1 MNTQE
6 ARRAL
11 LADPRQLS
19 PALEQALRG
28 DAELVKFRQ
37 QLLSSNDKLAA
48 AFAEVTPVSG
58 LAERIILRARYRRR
72 SLWLGGV
79 AASVMLVGALSVA
92 MLRTEAE
99 SPLAVAMLNHVIE
112 EQGEMNDAG
121 NISVAAARDSLAK
134 INVAYNDVGYR
145 IRHIGEC
152 VVAGRVGRHLVVSTP
167 QGIVSFVILP
177 KGEGEL
183 KKRRTLNSGLY
194 QAVLVPHKKAA
205 FGVFAD
211 NHLTTTQLESM
222 MGQMFVP
229 MKELV

>member
-11 LADPRQLS
+11 LADPRHLS
-19 PALEQALRG
+19 PELEQALRD
-28 DAELVKFRQ
+28 DAELAKFHQ
-37 QLLSSNDKLAA
+37 QLLGINDKLAD
-48 AFAEVTPVSG
+48 AFAEVTSAPG
-58 LAERIILRARYRRR
+58 LAERIILRTHSRRR
-72 SLWLGGV
+72 SLWLGGM
-79 AASVMLVGALSVA
+79 AASVMLVGALSVT
-92 MLRTEAE
+92 MLRSEAD
-99 SPLAVAMLNHVIE
+99 SPLALAMFNHVIE

-121 NISVAAARDSLAK
+121 NISVAAAKASLAK

-167 QGIVSFVILP
+167 QGIVSFVIMP
-177 KGEGEL
+177 QRAGEL
-183 KKRRTLNSGLY
+183 KKRSTLNRGLY

-211 NHLTTTQLESM
+211 NLLTSTQLESM
-222 MGQMFVP
+222 MGQMFTP